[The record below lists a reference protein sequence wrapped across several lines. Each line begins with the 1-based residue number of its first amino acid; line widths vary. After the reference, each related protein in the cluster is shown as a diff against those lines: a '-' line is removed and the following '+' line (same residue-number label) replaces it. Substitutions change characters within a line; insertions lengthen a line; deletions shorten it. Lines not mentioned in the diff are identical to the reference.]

1 MDGVIPVEKVADLFA
16 FDGTVRDIKPFG
28 CGHINDTY
36 CVYCERED
44 KPPIRY
50 ILQRINHRVFK
61 NFSQLMEN
69 VFNVTEYLRGA
80 VIAEGGD
87 PQRECLLIICTKKGG
102 MDYVDSEG
110 YCWRA
115 FNFIENAI
123 SYETASCQEHFYYSG
138 CAFGKFQRLLAD
150 YPSETL
156 HETIPNFHNTPVR
169 YEAFEEAVAADK
181 CGRAAGVQ
189 EEIAF
194 IRERRPMMS
203 VLTDMLA
210 RGELPLRVTH
220 NDTKLNNVMLDDVV
234 GKPVCVIDLD
244 TVMPGLSLYDFGDS
258 IRFGANHAAEDER
271 DLSKVYCDLNLFAQY
286 TKGYLEECGSM
297 LTENEIRMLA
307 FSARLLTLE
316 CGMRFLT
323 DHLQGDTYFK
333 IHREG
338 HNLDRCRTQLR
349 LVADMEKKADEMEEI
364 VRRYAGTARA
374 GESVSVPCGQAV
386 NQ

>member
-1 MDGVIPVEKVADLFA
+1 MIAAEKVAALFA
-16 FDGTVRDIKPFG
+16 FDGQVRDIRPFG

-36 CVYCERED
+36 CVCCERED
-44 KPPIRY
+44 GQPVRY
-50 ILQRINHRVFK
+50 ILQRINHHVFK
-61 NFSQLMEN
+61 NVSQLMEN
-69 VFNVTEYLRGA
+69 VFNVTEYLRQA

-87 PQRECLLIICTKKGG
+87 PQRECLLIIGTKRGA

-123 SYETASCQEHFYYSG
+123 SYESASCREHFYYSG

-150 YPSETL
+150 YPAETL
-156 HETIPNFHNTPVR
+156 NETIPNFHNTPVR
-169 YEAFEEAVAADK
+169 YEAFEKAVAENRS
-181 CGRAAGVQ
+181 GRAGEV
-189 EEIAF
+189 EKEIEFVRA
-194 IRERRPMMS
+194 RRPMMS

-258 IRFGANHAAEDER
+258 IRFGANHAAEDEK
-271 DLSKVYCDLNLFAQY
+271 DLSKVYCDLDLFAQY

-323 DHLQGDTYFK
+323 DHLDGDVYFK

-338 HNLDRCRTQLR
+338 HNLDRCRTQFK
-349 LVADMEKKADEMEEI
+349 LVEDMEGKAEQMEEI
-364 VRRYAGTARA
+364 VRRYAGAVRHGEYIHTAK
-374 GESVSVPCGQAV
+374 
-386 NQ
+386 